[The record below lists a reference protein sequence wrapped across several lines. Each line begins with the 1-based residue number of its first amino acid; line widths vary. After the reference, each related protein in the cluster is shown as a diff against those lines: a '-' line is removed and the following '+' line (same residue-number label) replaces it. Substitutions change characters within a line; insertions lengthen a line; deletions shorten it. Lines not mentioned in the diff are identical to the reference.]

1 MANES
6 DNQRED
12 LAAEY
17 VLGTLQGQARTQF
30 EHLLREDADMR
41 QRVHDWES
49 RLFSLT
55 DGIKPITPR
64 KRVWQSIQ
72 KRINGSAKKGLWDH
86 LGWWRA
92 WGLAASVM
100 LVFVSVL
107 MVQQP
112 QPVDTLPPSIAVL
125 SNESSQAAW
134 VVQADYNKNLM
145 VAQALQ
151 VKHPGQGKAY
161 ELWMLPK
168 GEPPKSLGLL
178 PLTGKS
184 SVVLTPEKRAILEK
198 SDALAV
204 SLEPATGSPTGLPT
218 GPVLYQ
224 GKVLII

>member
-1 MANES
+1 MANDT
-6 DNQRED
+6 DNQRDD

-17 VLGTLQGQARTQF
+17 VLGTLRGSAREQF
-30 EHLLREDADMR
+30 ERLLREDADMR
-41 QRVHDWES
+41 HHVHEWEA
-49 RLFSLT
+49 RLFTLT
-55 DGIKPITPR
+55 DGISPVSPP
-64 KRVWQSIQ
+64 KRVWKSIH
-72 KRINGSAKKGLWDH
+72 KRIGGATRKGLWDH

-107 MVQQP
+107 MVQQQ
-112 QPVDTLPPSIAVL
+112 QPIDTLPPSIAVL
-125 SNESSQAAW
+125 SDESSQAGW
-134 VVQADYNKNLM
+134 VVQADYNKNLI

-151 VKHPGQGKAY
+151 VKDPGQDKAY

-168 GEPPKSLGLL
+168 GEPPRSLGLL
-178 PLTGKS
+178 PLKGKL
-184 SVVLTPEKRAILEK
+184 SVALTAQKRAILER
-198 SDALAV
+198 SGALAV